1 MAASTNKP
9 HWDSAAN
16 VQAETKPEENAIV
29 TRYPPKK
36 LNIIWGN
43 DSRYWRLPTEN
54 TGRPAELIQVSWLEV
69 TGTYEG
75 VKGKTYEI
83 GFEVSLTPD
92 AFGWN
97 GCHVYVMAKVGKRG
111 KYSWKRS
118 SLENPK
124 SGNFQIPFETLSI
137 KVDDNPSNTDNKI
150 YFGMYEV
157 WSGKWKGGLKIYNAV
172 IKEIIAATPSAT
184 PPS

>member
-1 MAASTNKP
+1 MHVSFL
-9 HWDSAAN
+9 
-16 VQAETKPEENAIV
+16 
-29 TRYPPKK
+29 
-36 LNIIWGN
+36 LNIIWGHDN
-43 DSRYWRLPTEN
+43 QYWHLPTDN
-54 TGRPAELIQVSWLEV
+54 NGSPAELIQVSWLEV
-69 TGTYEG
+69 TGTFDG
-75 VKGKTYEI
+75 VKGKKYEI

-124 SGNFQIPFETLSI
+124 TGNFQIPLETLDI
-137 KVDDNPSNTDNKI
+137 KVDDNANNTDNKI

-157 WSGKWKGGLKIYNAV
+157 WSGKWKGGLKIYNAI
-172 IKEIIAATPSAT
+172 IKEVPATPSAT
-184 PPS
+184 PPAT

>member
-1 MAASTNKP
+1 MFCSN
-9 HWDSAAN
+9 N
-16 VQAETKPEENAIV
+16 
-29 TRYPPKK
+29 
-36 LNIIWGN
+36 
-43 DSRYWRLPTEN
+43 
-54 TGRPAELIQVSWLEV
+54 GRPAELIQVSWLEV
-69 TGTYEG
+69 TGTFDG
-75 VKGKTYEI
+75 VKGKKYEI

-124 SGNFQIPFETLSI
+124 AGIFQIPLETLDI
-137 KVDDNPSNTDNKI
+137 KVDDNANSTDNKI

-157 WSGKWKGGLKIYNAV
+157 WSGKWKGGLKIHHAI
-172 IKEIIAATPSAT
+172 IKEVSVTT
-184 PPS
+184 PPATSSNG